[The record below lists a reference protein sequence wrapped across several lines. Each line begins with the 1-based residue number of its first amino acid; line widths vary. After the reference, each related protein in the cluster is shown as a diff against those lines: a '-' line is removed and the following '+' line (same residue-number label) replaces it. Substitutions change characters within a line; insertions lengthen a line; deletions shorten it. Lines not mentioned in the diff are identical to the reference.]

1 MLVTAGAG
9 PLVPRI
15 QASGEPRCM
24 LRGLACVRAEHVFAD
39 PGLARLH
46 AAARE
51 RRDWP
56 NGPSRDGLAASVVQ
70 VRPARRQVRPRQA
83 ARGV

>member
-1 MLVTAGAG
+1 MLVMAGAG
-9 PLVPRI
+9 PLVLRNQP
-15 QASGEPRCM
+15 SGEPRCI
-24 LRGLACVRAEHVFAD
+24 LRGLACARGEHVFAD

-51 RRDWP
+51 RRNWP
-56 NGPSRDGLAASVVQ
+56 NGPSLDGLSASVVQ